1 MPTTADWVKGR
12 GVIELTFTLTFADTT
27 AAVVVTLPDNVQI
40 LAYVANVKTALAG
53 GTTEINIGTS
63 STATELVAAWSLAA
77 TGQYSP
83 NTEVILPG
91 HKTTAVTPIYAVVG
105 AGNTAGEVD
114 VTIHVASDRH
124 RIK

>member
-1 MPTTADWVKGR
+1 MPTVADWVKGR
-12 GVIELTFTLTFADTT
+12 NVVELTFTLTFADTT
-27 AAVVVTLPDNVQI
+27 AACVVTLPDNVQV
-40 LAYVANVKTALAG
+40 LAYVANVKTAFAG
-53 GTTEINIGTS
+53 GTTQINIGTS
-63 STATELVAAWSLAA
+63 TTATELVTAWSLAA

-83 NTEVILPG
+83 TTQVVLPG

-114 VTIHVASDRH
+114 VTMYVASDRH